1 MVPLPPLL
9 PTRMLP
15 TKNVVNKYVIG
26 KSGKLQGRVVKEST
40 LCGFNNKTHGLHS
53 LVHSA
58 KLKTKHPLVN
68 QVK

>member
-1 MVPLPPLL
+1 MLL
-9 PTRMLP
+9 ESQES
-15 TKNVVNKYVIG
+15 Y
-26 KSGKLQGRVVKEST
+26 KEELWKT

-53 LVHSA
+53 LVRSA